1 MKDTIYYKQVELLLR
16 CLPEVGRESCFALK
30 GGTALN
36 LFVRDFP
43 RLSVDI
49 DLAYLPR
56 EQWSQAII
64 NVESALKRI
73 SGHIKKSVK
82 GSQIHESKNADT
94 KRIEKLFVTLD
105 SARIKI
111 EPSPVIR
118 GSVFDCQE
126 MDLVTKASQMFEQ
139 EVSTTVLSFEDLYGG
154 KLVAA
159 LDRQHPRDLFD
170 TKLLL
175 ENEGL
180 TEQIRSAFIVYLASH
195 SRPIHEVVSP
205 TLLDKKDEF
214 EKEFIGMTTVS
225 FSYKDFKDTRS
236 ELINKIGNDL
246 TSDERQF
253 LVSIQE
259 GNPDWSKIKISDIS
273 ELPAIK
279 WKLQNVGQ
287 MKNNKREQAVN
298 ELKKKLKFT

>member
-1 MKDTIYYKQVELLLR
+1 MKDSIYYKQVELLLK
-16 CLPEVGRESCFALK
+16 CLPEVNRETCFALK

-56 EQWSQAII
+56 EPWNQAII
-64 NVESALKRI
+64 NVENALKKI
-73 SGHIKKSVK
+73 SIHIQKSVK
-82 GSQIHESKNADT
+82 GAKINESKNADT
-94 KRIEKLFVTLD
+94 KRIEKLFVTLG
-105 SARIKI
+105 SATIKI
-111 EPSPVIR
+111 EPNPVIR

-126 MDLVTKASQMFEQ
+126 MDLVTKASQLFEL

-175 ENEGL
+175 ENEGM
-180 TEQIRSAFIVYLASH
+180 TDKIRNAFIVYLASH

-214 EKEFIGMTTVS
+214 EKEFVGMTTMT
-225 FSYKDFKDTRS
+225 FSYKDFEDTRRQ
-236 ELINKIGNDL
+236 LIDKINCDL

-253 LVSIQE
+253 LVSIQD
-259 GNPDWSKIKISDIS
+259 GTPDWSKIEIPDIR

-287 MKNNKREQAVN
+287 MKKDKRVQAVN
-298 ELKKKLKFT
+298 ELKKKLKLT